1 MAKRKRNRSSSRNKA
16 TPLFGDKNIYV
27 TDAVL
32 PRGKRKDTLDRRDA
46 EMNEDMNR
54 VSKAICK
61 GQHMA
66 KVEAYAKKH
75 KCTITQAMIALM

>member
-1 MAKRKRNRSSSRNKA
+1 MAKRKRNKA

-27 TDAVL
+27 TNEVL
-32 PRGKRKDTLDRRDA
+32 PRGKRKDTLDKRDA
-46 EMNEDMNR
+46 ELKADMNR

-66 KVEAYAKKH
+66 KVEAYAKEH
-75 KCTITQAMIALM
+75 KCTIAQAMIALM